1 MKNMDIRQEIIERRL
16 RSYEVAAQMN
26 ISAASFCRWLQT
38 DLTPERRKR
47 IRTAI
52 QELSSKYPVKQE
64 M

>member
-26 ISAASFCRWLQT
+26 ISAVSFCRWLQT

-52 QELSSKYPVKQE
+52 QKPLKFAYHAI
-64 M
+64 

>member
-26 ISAASFCRWLQT
+26 ISSASFCRWLQT

-52 QELSSKYPVKQE
+52 QELSDRMKE
-64 M
+64 N